1 MTFLTALIFFFL
13 VAGGVVLVLWIAMPF
28 SVFAMKEEMKGL
40 KKELEKTNKLLDAI
54 LEKTGGAEKKKEDD
68 IGHG

>member
-13 VAGGVVLVLWIAMPF
+13 VAGGVVLVLWIAMSF
-28 SVFAMKEEMKGL
+28 SVFAMKDEMKGL

-54 LEKTGGAEKKKEDD
+54 LEKTGNAEKKKEED